1 MNAMTETKSVETE
14 TSGVAAEKTVEAPF
28 NDGPLRPKT
37 LQMTKVSIV
46 IPVYNE
52 AATVQ
57 DLVRLVVKAP
67 LPDGLKREIICV
79 NDCSK
84 DNTAAKLDELPRIF
98 PDVEFTIRHK
108 PVNEGKGAALR
119 DGFKLAK
126 GDCIL
131 IQDADLEYDPQ
142 DYHVLLRPIQA
153 GRSKVVY
160 GSRFLG
166 EHRAMRFWHS
176 VGNKGLTLVTN
187 LLYDTTLTDMETCYK
202 VFTADVARRIT
213 PLREPRWG
221 FDPEITARI
230 LRAGYRIWE
239 VPISYAG
246 REYTEGKK
254 ISWRDGF
261 VVLRTLIRCRLG

>member
-1 MNAMTETKSVETE
+1 VK
-14 TSGVAAEKTVEAPF
+14 
-28 NDGPLRPKT
+28 L
-37 LQMTKVSIV
+37 SIV
-46 IPVYNE
+46 IPIYNE
-52 AATVQ
+52 RESLAELLARVRAVELDTEIVCVDDCSTDGTREILAEEARRG
-57 DLVRLVVKAP
+57 DLVVVEHA
-67 LPDGLKREIICV
+67 V
-79 NDCSK
+79 N
-84 DNTAAKLDELPRIF
+84 R
-98 PDVEFTIRHK
+98 
-108 PVNEGKGAALR
+108 GKGAAVQSGLR
-119 DGFKLAK
+119 AIS
-126 GDCIL
+126 GDVVV

-202 VFTADVARRIT
+202 VFPADVAQKI
-213 PLREPRWG
+213 PPWREPRWG

-230 LRAGYRIWE
+230 LRAGYRIYE

-246 REYTEGKK
+246 REYDEGKK

-261 VVLRTLIRCRLG
+261 VVLRTLIRCRITK